1 MPVSD
6 IYPRTF
12 DEDVPLD
19 QHANTCPECDGR
31 ITADSNE
38 FACEDCG
45 LIVRERRLDRG
56 PEWRSHDEDTRRRSG
71 APLTAA
77 HHDRGL
83 STTIGYGTDSNGN
96 GLSNRKR
103 RQLHRLRR
111 EHSRGRYET
120 KADRNLMH
128 GFTEIRRIVGALGLG
143 DSIRDQTCSLFRTAQ
158 SESLLRGRSIEG
170 VAAASVYAVARCNG
184 LPRTLAEVSSVARVE
199 QDRVQGSYKTLNVEL
214 SLPTQPMTPSEFV
227 PRLASDL
234 DVPDRL
240 HQRALELAREAER
253 AGVTNGVQPSG
264 FAAACLYKAGQ
275 RSQWLT
281 QQEVAAAAGT
291 STATVRNH
299 RERLGALAE

>member
-19 QHANTCPECDGR
+19 QHANACPECEGR
-31 ITADSNE
+31 IMAGGNE
-38 FACEDCG
+38 RACEDCG

-71 APLTAA
+71 APMTAA

-120 KADRNLMH
+120 KSDRNLMH
-128 GFTEIRRIVGALGLG
+128 GFTEIRRMTGALGLG
-143 DSIRDQTCSLFRTAQ
+143 DSIRDQACSLFRTAQ
-158 SESLLRGRSIEG
+158 SEGLLHGRSIEG
-170 VAAASVYAVARCNG
+170 MAAACVYAVARCNG
-184 LPRTLAEVSSVARVE
+184 LPRTLNEVAGVARVE
-199 QDRVQGSYKTLNVEL
+199 HDRVQGSYKTLNVEL
-214 SLPTQPMTPSEFV
+214 KLPAKPMVPSEFV

-234 DVPDRL
+234 NVPDGL
-240 HQRALELAREAER
+240 QQRALELAREAES

-281 QQEVAAAAGT
+281 QREVAAAANT

-299 RERLGALAE
+299 RERLDALAG